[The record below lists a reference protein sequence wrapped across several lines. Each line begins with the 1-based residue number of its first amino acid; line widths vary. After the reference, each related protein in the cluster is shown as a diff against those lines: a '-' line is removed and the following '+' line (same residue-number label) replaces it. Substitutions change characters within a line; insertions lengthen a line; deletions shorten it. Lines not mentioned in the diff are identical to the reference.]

1 MSNYP
6 TGPGQPQR
14 PYQPPPFPTGDERTT
29 MLPPGG
35 YRPGGPV
42 PDDRTTV
49 LPQGYP
55 RPTAPPGW
63 SPTPNPAHPGPPPG
77 YPPPGYAHVPPA
89 PAPPPASP
97 SRRGVLIGAG
107 VAVVAAAGG
116 FATYAAV
123 RPSTKGSA
131 PPAGTNAATS
141 AAAGGAVLA
150 KIADIPEQGGVVLAE
165 EKIVLTRP
173 TGQTVKAFTA
183 VCTHQG
189 CLVATVS
196 AGAIHC
202 PCHGSAFDASTG
214 AVVNGPASQ
223 PLAAVA
229 VTVADG
235 VVRKG

>member
-6 TGPGQPQR
+6 PGSGQTPRPGP
-14 PYQPPPFPTGDERTT
+14 YPPPFPAGDERTT
-29 MLPPGG
+29 ILPSGG
-35 YRPGGPV
+35 YRPAGPP
-42 PDDRTTV
+42 PDERTTV

-55 RPTAPPGW
+55 RSGPPPGW
-63 SPTPNPAHPGPPPG
+63 MPAPPPG
-77 YPPPGYAHVPPA
+77 YPFPPPGF
-89 PAPPPASP
+89 PPPP
-97 SRRGVLIGAG
+97 VQPQPTPPRSRRNVLIGTG

-123 RPSTKGSA
+123 RPNKDNSA
-131 PPAGTNAATS
+131 PPGVTDSTPTVVGTD
-141 AAAGGAVLA
+141 GALA
-150 KIADIPEQGGVVLAE
+150 KVADIPESGGLVLAD
-165 EKIVLTRP
+165 EKVVLTRP
-173 TGQTVKAFTA
+173 TGDQVKAFTA

-202 PCHGSAFDASTG
+202 PCHGSAFDVATG

-223 PLAAVA
+223 PLAAIGI
-229 VTVADG
+229 TVADG